1 MLSNGLTNAATRI
14 SGLLV
19 LMIGLVHFA
28 LPTLGYAPD
37 ALAAIPEAQRAH
49 FVYLGTYSIA
59 FFLISFAVMTL
70 MADRTA
76 PNHAITAF
84 LGVMVVVWGAR
95 FVLELLYPVDLSL
108 FFVANPHPMLMVT
121 LLVIWIGYAVGFAGH
136 LGAERHGIVG
146 ENRPAV

>member
-1 MLSNGLTNAATRI
+1 MPSNGLTNTATRI

-19 LMIGLVHFA
+19 LAIGLVHFI

-76 PNHAITAF
+76 PNRAITLF
-84 LGVMVVVWGAR
+84 LGLMVIVWGAR
-95 FVLELLYPVDLSL
+95 FVLELVYPVDLSL
-108 FFVANPHPMLMVT
+108 FFVANPHPMLMAT
-121 LLVIWIGYAVGFAGH
+121 LLVIWIGYVVGLAGHLASGRHGFAG
-136 LGAERHGIVG
+136 GS
-146 ENRPAV
+146 RPAV